1 MAKLYDEEQLNKFD
15 KETIIQL
22 FLMQQEQLS
31 EIDRKLQLVLEQLAV
46 SNRNRYGRS
55 TEKMES
61 SQLSFQEVDG
71 ELVIIFNEAEA
82 LADEN
87 ADELTE
93 EVIQK
98 RSKKQK
104 GKRAEDLSGLPKEI
118 INHDLSEDELRAL
131 YPDEEWKKLPDE
143 VYHRYSLCYTYTKH
157 NLFCTKRYNI

>member
-1 MAKLYDEEQLNKFD
+1 
-15 KETIIQL
+15 
-22 FLMQQEQLS
+22 MQQDQLA
-31 EIDRKLQLVLEQLAV
+31 EIDRKLQLVIEQLAV

-87 ADELTE
+87 AGELTE

-98 RSKKQK
+98 RSKKAERQTCR
-104 GKRAEDLSGLPKEI
+104 GSVRTSKRDNQPRSQ
-118 INHDLSEDELRAL
+118 R
-131 YPDEEWKKLPDE
+131 
-143 VYHRYSLCYTYTKH
+143 R
-157 NLFCTKRYNI
+157 